1 MADVVGST
9 TRLINAASESI
20 AKQLIVATDYGIFH
34 RMRSVAPDKE
44 LIVAPTGGEG
54 ATCTS
59 CAHCPWMAM
68 NGLVN
73 LAQVLE
79 SGANEIHIDESIRV
93 NALAPIQRM
102 LAFSKSANQKKR
114 VASS

>member
-1 MADVVGST
+1 
-9 TRLINAASESI
+9 
-20 AKQLIVATDYGIFH
+20 
-34 RMRSVAPDKE
+34 MREVAPDKE

-54 ATCTS
+54 ATCVS

-73 LAQVLE
+73 LIQVLE
-79 SGANEIHIDESIRV
+79 TGENEIHINESIRV

-102 LAFSKSANQKKR
+102 LEFSKSPNQKKR
-114 VASS
+114 VAIS